1 VVRPAPLKPLQATV
15 RFDDAQQPKF
25 ARLPGVTPMSFLTH
39 AAFSIMMLLALWAGI
54 WSHERAAE

>member
-1 VVRPAPLKPLQATV
+1 
-15 RFDDAQQPKF
+15 
-25 ARLPGVTPMSFLTH
+25 MSFLTH